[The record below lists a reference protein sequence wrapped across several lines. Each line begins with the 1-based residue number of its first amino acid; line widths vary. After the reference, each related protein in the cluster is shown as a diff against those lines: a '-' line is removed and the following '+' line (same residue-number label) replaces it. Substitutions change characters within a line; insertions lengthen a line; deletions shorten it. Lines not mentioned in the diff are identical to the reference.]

1 MKINTTWTIKDWQ
14 NALKKVWELSRNFE
28 EILEFGL
35 EHDFITSSDII
46 HASDIYRDPNKT
58 YDDVEI
64 EDFVKSVPLSDLM
77 KTIQDQYCIDD
88 IVDEMDKGEIMDT
101 IGDDELFSHIENSV
115 TMEMHDDEVKE
126 QVYHEYV
133 DEWIDEMKT
142 QEKDYIANLYNA
154 NSDDFHKFLCDTLGC
169 GYYDQSIVNKLK
181 EKLKNNSFGIDYEK

>member
-77 KTIQDQYCIDD
+77 KTIQNQYCIDD
-88 IVDEMDKGEIMDT
+88 IVDEMDKEEIMDV
-101 IGDDELFSHIENSV
+101 IGMMNYSLIL
-115 TMEMHDDEVKE
+115 K
-126 QVYHEYV
+126 
-133 DEWIDEMKT
+133 
-142 QEKDYIANLYNA
+142 
-154 NSDDFHKFLCDTLGC
+154 
-169 GYYDQSIVNKLK
+169 IVM
-181 EKLKNNSFGIDYEK
+181 